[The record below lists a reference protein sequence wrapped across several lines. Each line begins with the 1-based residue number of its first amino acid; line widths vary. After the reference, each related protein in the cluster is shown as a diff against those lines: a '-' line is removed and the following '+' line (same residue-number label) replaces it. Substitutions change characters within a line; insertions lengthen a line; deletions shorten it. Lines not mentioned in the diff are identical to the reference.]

1 MIFLRTLYGAVDFPQ
16 DEDFTWSWQTP
27 FWSNGLRKAWST
39 DVTIPKTTGNLH
51 ALQLSNP
58 LDGYRGEKIP
68 GFIQIGGRT
77 LDVDVVVGSIS
88 DEGISISLYE
98 RIIDEKILQ
107 KSLKSWFKDD
117 NSTIY
122 KWYSWAHTD
131 YPEIFRNYVY
141 GMDFNRSAAQR
152 HPSCHL
158 NPMIEHVNQVEGIQL
173 PLVPDTWCALSTGK
187 KVCPQN
193 TIQMMEVYCEDSEC
207 KARGGQHVVND
218 LKFTNPTT
226 GIYFNRGCKAR
237 VTVWVSFDKKGSV
250 TTDSWFRIIYDYND
264 STTNIPTQTWDVT
277 IPTSQYAN
285 GVWMRSF
292 DLTSLQHGDGTMS
305 FKFGNDGIG
314 DGKFNVLNAVLRF
327 EYYDYDDSDEDTE
340 ELQYIPRRPRLLVT
354 SNDGWFKVGGV
365 EYTGVNERYIDFDG
379 KLCYYHYNRT
389 GHVGEH
395 LTMSFGTEDRTFSY
409 FGLYW
414 NLPDITIADFLY
426 STAILQGKKASWK
439 NGVVV
444 HGDLVQKT
452 LDEMFGEVIEE
463 KNIIIDN
470 ITMNDTLGMENFI
483 ALEGGEVK
491 ISDLD
496 GNALVD
502 SYDIIT
508 LPITYVGFVNPM
520 CGKVNQYSDPEYDP
534 ERDIPWSC
542 DFEQP
547 DGFCIMKTNQ
557 FDRDLGRIDTLY
569 DLKNGL
575 EYLKY
580 CLPTRVKIRQI
591 TSIMPDIYDIITV
604 KGHDI
609 MVMEGEMNKEE
620 VIYEGL
626 LMRYIPG
633 QVVIPHE
640 PSDQESPDHD
650 FDDPSQD
657 DDYFPEDPWEH
668 DDGWWD
674 PWGPE
679 DDYYDHDDY

>member
-1 MIFLRTLYGAVDFPQ
+1 MIFLRTIYGAVDFPQ
-16 DEDFTWSWQTP
+16 DEDFTWQWQTP
-27 FWSNGLRKAWST
+27 MFSNGLRKAWST
-39 DVTIPKTTGNLH
+39 DVTIPKTTGNLY

-77 LDVDVVVGSIS
+77 LDVDVVVGTIS
-88 DEGISISLYE
+88 ENGISISLYE

-117 NSTIY
+117 YSTIY
-122 KWYSWAHTD
+122 KWYAWSHTD
-131 YPEIFRNYVY
+131 QPTIFRSYVY
-141 GMDFNRSAAQR
+141 GMDFNGSCAQR

-158 NPMIEHVNQVEGIQL
+158 NPMIDYINQEEGIQL
-173 PLVPDTWCALSTGK
+173 PRVDDFWCALSTGK

-237 VTVWVSFDKKGSV
+237 VTVWVSFDKKGTV

-365 EYTGVNERYIDFDG
+365 EYTGVYNRHIDFDG
-379 KLCYYHYNRT
+379 KLCHYHYNRT
-389 GHVGEH
+389 GHAGEH
-395 LTMSFGTEDRTFSY
+395 LTMPFGTEDRTFSY

-426 STAILQGKKASWK
+426 STAIMGGKKATWE

-452 LDEMFGEVIEE
+452 LDEGEASCKDIVIE
-463 KNIIIDN
+463 D
-470 ITMNDTLGMENFI
+470 ITMNSTLGKQNFI
-483 ALEGGEVK
+483 TLEGGDIEIV
-491 ISDLD
+491 DLENNGLED
-496 GNALVD
+496 ENDVM
-502 SYDIIT
+502 Y
-508 LPITYVGFVNPM
+508 LPLTYVWFVNPM
-520 CGKVNQYSDPEYDP
+520 QGKVLQYSNPEYNAD
-534 ERDIPWSC
+534 DAIPWKC
-542 DFEQP
+542 DYDQP

-557 FDRDLGRIDTLY
+557 YDRDLGRIETLY
-569 DLKNGL
+569 DLENGL

-580 CLPTRVKIRQI
+580 CLPIRVNVHQF
-591 TSIMPDIYDIITV
+591 TEVMPDLYDIITV
-604 KGHDI
+604 NGHDI
-609 MVMEGEMNKEE
+609 MVMEGEFNEE
-620 VIYEGL
+620 GVTYEGL
-626 LMRYIPG
+626 LMRYIPR
-633 QVVIPHE
+633 QEVIPNE
-640 PSDQESPDHD
+640 PDDQESPDHD
-650 FDDPSQD
+650 FDDPTQD
-657 DDYFPEDPWEH
+657 DDYFPEDPWED

-674 PWGPE
+674 PWP
-679 DDYYDHDDY
+679 DDYDYDYDDY